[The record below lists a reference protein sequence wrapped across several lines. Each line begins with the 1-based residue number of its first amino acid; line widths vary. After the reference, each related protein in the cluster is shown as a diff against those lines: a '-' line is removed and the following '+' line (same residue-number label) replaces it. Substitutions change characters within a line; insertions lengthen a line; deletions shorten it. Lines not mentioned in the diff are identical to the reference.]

1 MRETLQ
7 SEMDILIAAKHGS
20 VRQKNGAWTVNAV
33 APQPAQSAAVSH
45 RPVLHVAV
53 VGPAGHGKS
62 ALISRLLAEMG
73 CRTDGAETK
82 ALHTAS
88 HDVLL
93 TDDPDQSEL
102 LRDSLAGIAQADA
115 AVLVVD
121 ATEHKREPSLL
132 YGHLLKLLGIRQVV
146 VVISKLDRIDYDA
159 GRFREIET
167 AIIHDLKSFGLKP
180 ADVIAV
186 SARHGEGLTRQAY
199 TAEWYRPTLLE
210 ALDQLSPAH
219 AMRKFDAPA
228 ASVHTSSAA

>member
-1 MRETLQ
+1 M
-7 SEMDILIAAKHGS
+7 
-20 VRQKNGAWTVNAV
+20 NAIV
-33 APQPAQSAAVSH
+33 PQPVLSAAISH

-53 VGPAGHGKS
+53 IGPAGHGKS
-62 ALISRLLAEMG
+62 AAISRLLAETG
-73 CRTDGAETK
+73 CRTDDAEAN
-82 ALHTAS
+82 ALRTPS

-93 TDDPDQSEL
+93 LDDPDQSEM
-102 LRDSLAGIAQADA
+102 LRDSVAGVMQADA

-121 ATEHKREPSLL
+121 PTERERNQGLI

-167 AIIHDLKSFGLKP
+167 AIIHDLKSFGLTP
-180 ADVIAV
+180 ADIVPV

-219 AMRKFDAPA
+219 AMRKPFVPP
-228 ASVHTSSAA
+228 ASVQTSSAA